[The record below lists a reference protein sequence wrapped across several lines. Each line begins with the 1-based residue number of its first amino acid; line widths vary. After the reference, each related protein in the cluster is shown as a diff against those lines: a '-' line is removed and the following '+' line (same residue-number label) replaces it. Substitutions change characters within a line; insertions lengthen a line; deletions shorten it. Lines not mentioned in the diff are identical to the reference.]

1 MPYPLVME
9 TDRGGVGLLQLFALI
24 SFFEKQSITLKGLEV
39 TLRSCM
45 EKPYVQK
52 ADCSPP
58 DTHIHTLELEGQLN
72 PGLSLDLGN
81 GAPALSPSP

>member
-1 MPYPLVME
+1 
-9 TDRGGVGLLQLFALI
+9 
-24 SFFEKQSITLKGLEV
+24 
-39 TLRSCM
+39 M

-58 DTHIHTLELEGQLN
+58 DTHIHTLELEGELN